1 MAADSISFVLFAGS
15 WCDDSQIELPRLF
28 QVFEAANINAD
39 KITMYGVD
47 ENKNDPTGT
56 AERLGIYKV
65 PTLIAFK
72 RGRETG
78 RIIEHPRTNW
88 ELDVIVIME
97 R

>member
-1 MAADSISFVLFAGS
+1 MNADSVSFMLFAGS
-15 WCDDSQIELPRLF
+15 WCEDSQIELPRLF
-28 QVFEAANINAD
+28 QVFESSNITAKNV
-39 KITMYGVD
+39 TVYGVD
-47 ENKNDPTGT
+47 ESKNDPTGT
-56 AERLGIYKV
+56 AQRFGIYKV

-88 ELDVIVIME
+88 ELDLIVIIE